1 MNCPDNLGNKQVR
14 SKFIPKLEEDKK
26 CWIIAARNNDGYCS
40 EEEYF
45 AFVYSELLKHMQSLF
60 AKQGEL
66 NQLNKNK
73 DNLVDKKEFI
83 TDEIDFDSI
92 ALNPNSFSKYID
104 KDNDGVLNK
113 KDHEFFFA

>member
-1 MNCPDNLGNKQVR
+1 
-14 SKFIPKLEEDKK
+14 
-26 CWIIAARNNDGYCS
+26 
-40 EEEYF
+40 
-45 AFVYSELLKHMQSLF
+45 MQSLF

-73 DNLVDKKEFI
+73 DNLVDMKECI

-113 KDHEFFFA
+113 KDHEFFLPKHNEYVENESKNLFEGADNIW